1 MEFKENTKKIKYSF
15 KKSRGSSDPN
25 FVRLWDFKGDVTD
38 PYPFSS
44 IDYYAINETEY
55 NELKPKLEMEN
66 DALVNIHFHDILKIH
81 PILINN
87 KRTKT
92 DIDEFKNREDYNTII
107 DSMVQIILNLGY
119 DEIPI
124 ITEQEYL
131 YKKKECSEHPERIII
146 NINTILKINIED
158 NHNLKHLFKIHS
170 STEADYIL
178 RKHQHWSKSHSHHE
192 DKSRKWRSRQETDR
206 RRKERRENKQ
216 LCN

>member
-15 KKSRGSSDPN
+15 KKSRGSTDPN

-107 DSMVQIILNLGY
+107 DSMAQIILNL
-119 DEIPI
+119 DNKSPI
-124 ITEQEYL
+124 ITKIIYL
-131 YKKKECSEHPERIII
+131 YKKKECSKNPDRIS
-146 NINTILKINIED
+146 NYLDTILKINIEL
-158 NHNLKHLFKIHS
+158 NCNLKHLFKIYS
-170 STEADYIL
+170 SAKADHIL
-178 RKHQHWSKSHSHHE
+178 RKHQYWSKSKNLDV

-206 RRKERRENKQ
+206 RRKERSETKK